1 MNFGGGKPAAKAKP
15 ALKGDGEPLRNQEDL
30 GRDWLMR
37 PVVGAEARAVGKR
50 PQDEKRRNVSCAEE

>member
-15 ALKGDGEPLRNQEDL
+15 ALKGDGEPLRNQEYL
-30 GRDWLMR
+30 GRDWLRR

-50 PQDEKRRNVSCAEE
+50 PRDEKRRSESCAEE